1 MKRMVYWY
9 LGMSGIVCAS
19 DLIGKA
25 YAENAD
31 LPACGWR
38 SLPGRGVLL
47 RKCHNEGAAF
57 NIGESRRSFVCIVSV
72 LLTLVSGGML
82 LISLGQRG
90 NGMLRTGLS
99 LVLGGAFSNT
109 YDRLKRKYVVDYIS
123 FDVKWK
129 PLRNIVFNLA
139 DLAIITGALLAVLGT
154 ARQRA

>member
-1 MKRMVYWY
+1 
-9 LGMSGIVCAS
+9 MSGIVCAA

-25 YAENAD
+25 YAEKTV

-38 SLPGRGVLL
+38 SLPARGVLL
-47 RKCHNEGAAF
+47 RKCHNKGAAF
-57 NIGESRRSFVCIVSV
+57 NIGESRQMLVCTVSV
-72 LLTLVSGGML
+72 LLTVLAGGLWAVSLLQGGNRL
-82 LISLGQRG
+82 LRQ
-90 NGMLRTGLS
+90 GLS

-139 DLAIITGALLAVLGT
+139 DLAIITGALLT
-154 ARQRA
+154 AFGAAGQRA